1 MLGEGAGCLRD
12 DVLHQAGEAA
22 AVSDN
27 EHAQFRPQR
36 MVRQD
41 AEIAAD
47 VGEDGADW
55 PVADQRVEPGGMLSR
70 DLLRRGQVG

>member
-1 MLGEGAGCLRD
+1 
-12 DVLHQAGEAA
+12 
-22 AVSDN
+22 VSDN

-36 MVRQD
+36 IVRQD